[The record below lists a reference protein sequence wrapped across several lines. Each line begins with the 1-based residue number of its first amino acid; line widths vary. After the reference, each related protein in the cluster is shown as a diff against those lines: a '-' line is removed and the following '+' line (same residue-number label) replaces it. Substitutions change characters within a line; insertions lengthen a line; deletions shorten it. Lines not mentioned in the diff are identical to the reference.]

1 MPAVHSGPIPLDRM
15 EVTVHTEFE
24 QYGSYGT
31 QMTRGTD
38 TQERYKVQKVSLKGD
53 EESGLEK

>member
-24 QYGSYGT
+24 QYGPYGT

-38 TQERYKVQKVSLKGD
+38 TQDYKAHEVKFGGD
-53 EESGLEK
+53 EESGPEKK